1 MNLRRPSVLILNL
14 NLNFNKLNLSRWN
27 IAVPRVWCISREMER
42 IWNEE
47 GILFFYLYPHYP
59 KEKWT
64 ITCTLIRFICLWWK
78 KTYCGGVY
86 ILNFLWENIKWSN
99 YSLFNFTQLLYIYL
113 SYLIYMFNSLD
124 SSHFIKKN
132 LLSSYFPFNKY
143 MWRSYYILFFMFY
156 PFQ

>member
-1 MNLRRPSVLILNL
+1 MNLRRPSVLIL

-47 GILFFYLYPHYP
+47 GILFFLFIPTLPKGKMNYYMHSYSLYL
-59 KEKWT
+59 
-64 ITCTLIRFICLWWK
+64 LVMK

-124 SSHFIKKN
+124 SSHFIKKK

-143 MWRSYYILFFMFY
+143 MWRSYCILFFMFY